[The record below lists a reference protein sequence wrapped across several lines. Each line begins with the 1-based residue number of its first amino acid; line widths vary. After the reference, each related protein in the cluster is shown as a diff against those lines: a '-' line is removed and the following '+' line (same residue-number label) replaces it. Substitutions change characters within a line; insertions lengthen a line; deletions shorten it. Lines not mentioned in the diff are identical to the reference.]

1 MMSSWYVRNI
11 VLGNIQIHFRN
22 EVANVF
28 TSANLYI
35 IEYLKMSEQIQKYA
49 ALQILVCH
57 IGPVEYIQT
66 DSNVM
71 ETLGFIE
78 GTKRKFIYWLK

>member
-1 MMSSWYVRNI
+1 MYRMMSSWYVRNI

-49 ALQILVCH
+49 AL
-57 IGPVEYIQT
+57 
-66 DSNVM
+66 
-71 ETLGFIE
+71 
-78 GTKRKFIYWLK
+78 